1 LIDSLEVTVKL
12 DEKTAI
18 VTGAGRGI
26 GRAIALKLTSEGAG
40 VIVNDLDPGPANET
54 VDLIDQ
60 ARGMAIAVPGSVTQP
75 GFTDSLVESALEGF
89 GTLDIIVNNAGYT
102 WDSVIQKTS
111 DEQWQAMLDIHLTAP
126 FRMLRSAAP
135 YLRATAKR
143 EAAEGRPVVRK
154 VVNVSS
160 IAGTGG
166 NVGQAGYAAGKA
178 GVIGLT
184 KTMAK
189 EWGRS
194 QVTVNAVAFGLIK
207 TRLTEAPAG
216 GEASINIDGRD
227 IRVGIG
233 AELLEAMESGIP
245 LGRSGTP
252 EDAANAVY
260 LFCTPE
266 SDYIT
271 GQVVVAGGGLVL

>member
-1 LIDSLEVTVKL
+1 MKL
-12 DEKTAI
+12 DGKTAL
-18 VTGAGRGI
+18 VTGSGRGI
-26 GRAIALKLTSEGAG
+26 GRAIARKLASEGCR
-40 VIVNDLDPGPANET
+40 VIVNDLDPGPAKET
-54 VDLIDQ
+54 VDLIEQD
-60 ARGMAIAVPGSVTQP
+60 RGFALACPGSVTEA
-75 GFTDSLVESALEGF
+75 GFTDELVQAALDGF
-89 GTLDIIVNNAGYT
+89 GGIDIIVNNAGYT

-111 DEQWQAMLDIHLTAP
+111 DEQWQAMIDIHLTAP
-126 FRMLRSAAP
+126 FRVLRSAAP
-135 YLRATAKR
+135 YLRETAKA
-143 EAAEGRPVVRK
+143 EAAAGRPVVRK

-166 NVGQAGYAAGKA
+166 NVGQAGYSAGKA

-216 GEASINIDGRD
+216 GDATIRIDDRD
-227 IRVGIG
+227 IKVGIG

-245 LGRSGTP
+245 LGRGGMP

-260 LFCTPE
+260 LFTIPE

-271 GQVVVAGGGLVL
+271 GQVVVAGGGLVI